1 MAKYQF
7 QARSLSGKI
16 QTGYIDAKDEPEAK
30 VRLRAKQ
37 LMPMTLKVVTNAPG
51 SKKSSQDIG
60 ALGAIFAPKVKTK
73 DLQIFTRQFATL
85 INSGIPIV
93 DALKILSESTSDQL
107 IKEAII
113 QIKAS
118 IETGK
123 KLSDSM
129 KAYPRVFDDL
139 YCNMIKAG
147 EEAGI
152 IDVILIRLSVYS
164 EKNEKIKNQ
173 IKSAMTMPLV
183 IVFAAVA
190 VISGIILFIIPKF
203 QELYKS
209 SGKELP
215 GLTQLLINASDGL
228 RNHWLSIIGMI
239 AVSAYFIISYFATKE
254 GRQALDKFLI
264 NAPVIGD
271 VVQKSSVARLS
282 RTMSTLLS
290 SGISML
296 ESIDIAANT
305 AGNHVIEEA
314 LKSCKES
321 ISVGRPFHL
330 PLSRQKEIPQMVSQM
345 VAIGEQTGA
354 LDAML
359 GKIADFYED
368 EVENSVRAMTSLIE
382 PILMIVLGGAIGFI
396 LIAMYLPIFQMGDT
410 VAQ

>member
-37 LMPMTLKVVTNAPG
+37 LMPMTLKVVANTSP
-51 SKKSSQDIG
+51 KKGAHDIG
-60 ALGAIFAPKVKTK
+60 ALGAFFAPKVKTK

-93 DALKILSESTSDQL
+93 DALKILSESTSDKM

-123 KLSDSM
+123 RLSDSM

-139 YCNMIKAG
+139 YCNMIRAG

-152 IDVILIRLSVYS
+152 IDVILNRLSIYS

-173 IKSAMTMPLV
+173 IKSAMMMPMV
-183 IVFAAVA
+183 IVFAAIA
-190 VISGIILFIIPKF
+190 VITGIIVFIIPKF

-215 GLTQLLINASDGL
+215 GLTQLLINFSDAL
-228 RNHWLSIIGMI
+228 RNNWLGII
-239 AVSAYFIISYFATKE
+239 AVLFVATYFIISFFASKE
-254 GRQALDKFLI
+254 GRQVLDKFLI
-264 NAPVIGD
+264 NAPVFGD

-305 AGNHVIEEA
+305 AGNCVIENA

-368 EVENSVRAMTSLIE
+368 EVENAIRGMTSLIE

-396 LIAMYLPIFQMGDT
+396 LVAMYLPIFQMGDT
-410 VAQ
+410 IAQ

>member
-1 MAKYQF
+1 MAKFQF

-37 LMPMTLKVVTNAPG
+37 LMPMTLKVVTNAS
-51 SKKSSQDIG
+51 SKKSAHDIG
-60 ALGAIFAPKVKTK
+60 ALGALFAPKVKTK

-93 DALKILSESTSDQL
+93 DALKILSESTSDKM

-123 KLSDSM
+123 RLSDSM
-129 KAYPRVFDDL
+129 KMYPRVFDDL
-139 YCNMIKAG
+139 YCNMIRAG

-152 IDVILIRLSVYS
+152 IDVILNRLSIYS

-173 IKSAMTMPLV
+173 IKSAMTMPIV
-183 IVFAAVA
+183 IVFAAIA
-190 VISGIILFIIPKF
+190 VITGIIVFIIPKF

-215 GLTQLLINASDGL
+215 GLTQLLINFSDAL
-228 RNHWLSIIGMI
+228 RNNWLGIIGVLCV
-239 AVSAYFIISYFATKE
+239 ATYFIVSFFSSKE
-254 GRQALDKFLI
+254 GRQVLDKFLI

-305 AGNHVIEEA
+305 AGNCVIENA

-368 EVENSVRAMTSLIE
+368 EVENAIRAMTSLIE
-382 PILMIVLGGAIGFI
+382 PLLMIVLGGAIGFI
-396 LIAMYLPIFQMGDT
+396 LVAMYLPVFQMGDT
-410 VAQ
+410 IVQ

>member
-1 MAKYQF
+1 MAKFQF
-7 QARSLSGKI
+7 QARSLNGKI
-16 QTGYIDAKDEPEAK
+16 QTGYLDAKDESEAK

-37 LMPMTLKVVTNAPG
+37 LMPMTLKVVTNIPG
-51 SKKSSQDIG
+51 KKNAHDIG
-60 ALGAIFAPKVKTK
+60 ALGAFFAPKVKTK

-93 DALKILSESTSDQL
+93 DALKILSESTSDKL
-107 IKEAII
+107 IKEAVL

-123 KLSDSM
+123 RLSDSM
-129 KAYPRVFDDL
+129 KQFPRVFDDL
-139 YCNMIKAG
+139 YCNMIRAG

-152 IDVILIRLSVYS
+152 IDVILNRLSVYS

-173 IKSAMTMPLV
+173 IKGAMAMPIV
-183 IVFAAVA
+183 IIIAAVV
-190 VISGIILFIIPKF
+190 VISGIIVFIIPKF
-203 QELYKS
+203 QELYKG

-215 GLTQLLINASDGL
+215 GLTQMLINMSDAL
-228 RNHWLSIIGMI
+228 RNHWLGIFIGI
-239 AVSAYFIISYFATKE
+239 FVAIYFIISFFASKE

-271 VVQKSSVARLS
+271 VVQKASVARLS

-305 AGNHVIEEA
+305 AGNYVIENA

-354 LDAML
+354 LDSML

-368 EVENSVRAMTSLIE
+368 EVENAIRAMTSLIE
-382 PILMIVLGGAIGFI
+382 PLLMIVLGGIIGFI
-396 LIAMYLPIFQMGDT
+396 LVAMYLPVFQMGDT
-410 VAQ
+410 VVQ

>member
-1 MAKYQF
+1 MAKFQF
-7 QARSLSGKI
+7 QARSLNGKI
-16 QTGYIDAKDEPEAK
+16 QTGYLDAKDESEAK

-37 LMPMTLKVVTNAPG
+37 LMPMTLKVVANAPG
-51 SKKSSQDIG
+51 SKKGAHDIG
-60 ALGAIFAPKVKTK
+60 ALGAFFAPKVKTK

-93 DALKILSESTSDQL
+93 DALKILSESTSDKL
-107 IKEAII
+107 IKEAVL

-123 KLSDSM
+123 RLSDSM
-129 KAYPRVFDDL
+129 KAFPRVFDDL
-139 YCNMIKAG
+139 YCNMIRAG

-152 IDVILIRLSVYS
+152 IDVILNRLSVYS

-173 IKSAMTMPLV
+173 IKGAMAMPIV
-183 IVFAAVA
+183 IVIAAVC
-190 VISGIILFIIPKF
+190 VITGIIVFIIPKF
-203 QELYKS
+203 QELYKG

-215 GLTQLLINASDGL
+215 GLTQMLINMSDAL
-228 RNHWLSIIGMI
+228 RNHWLGIFVGVFVAI
-239 AVSAYFIISYFATKE
+239 YFIISFFASKE

-271 VVQKSSVARLS
+271 VVQKASVARLS

-305 AGNHVIEEA
+305 AGNYVIENA

-354 LDAML
+354 LDSML

-368 EVENSVRAMTSLIE
+368 EVENAIRAMTSLIE
-382 PILMIVLGGAIGFI
+382 PLLMIVLGGIIGFI
-396 LIAMYLPIFQMGDT
+396 LVAMYLPVFQMGDT
-410 VAQ
+410 VVQ

>member
-1 MAKYQF
+1 MAKFQF
-7 QARSLSGKI
+7 QARSLNGKI
-16 QTGYIDAKDEPEAK
+16 QTGYLDAKDESEAK

-37 LMPMTLKVVTNAPG
+37 LMPMTLKVVTNIPG
-51 SKKSSQDIG
+51 KKNAHDIG
-60 ALGAIFAPKVKTK
+60 ALGAFFAPKVKTK

-93 DALKILSESTSDQL
+93 DALKILSESTSDKL
-107 IKEAII
+107 IKEAVL

-123 KLSDSM
+123 RLSDSM
-129 KAYPRVFDDL
+129 KQFPRVFDDL
-139 YCNMIKAG
+139 YCNMIRAG

-152 IDVILIRLSVYS
+152 IDVILNRLSVYS

-173 IKSAMTMPLV
+173 IKGAMAMPIV
-183 IVFAAVA
+183 IVIAAVL
-190 VISGIILFIIPKF
+190 VISGIIVFIIPKF
-203 QELYKS
+203 QELYKG

-215 GLTQLLINASDGL
+215 ALTQMLINMSDAL
-228 RNHWLSIIGMI
+228 RNHWLGIFIGI
-239 AVSAYFIISYFATKE
+239 FVAIYFIISFFASKE

-271 VVQKSSVARLS
+271 VVQKASVARLS

-305 AGNHVIEEA
+305 AGNFVIENA

-354 LDAML
+354 LDSML

-368 EVENSVRAMTSLIE
+368 EVENAIRAMTSLIE
-382 PILMIVLGGAIGFI
+382 PLLMIVLGGIIGFI
-396 LIAMYLPIFQMGDT
+396 LVAMYLPVFQMGDT
-410 VAQ
+410 VVQ

>member
-1 MAKYQF
+1 MAKFQF

-16 QTGYIDAKDEPEAK
+16 QSGYLDARDEAEAK

-37 LMPMTLKVVTNAPG
+37 LMPMTLKLVANAPG
-51 SKKSSQDIG
+51 KKNAHDIH
-60 ALGAIFAPKVKTK
+60 ALGAFFAPKVKTK

-93 DALKILSESTSDQL
+93 DALKILSESTSDRL
-107 IKEAII
+107 IKEAVL

-123 KLSDSM
+123 RLSDSM
-129 KAYPRVFDDL
+129 KMFPRVFDDL
-139 YCNMIKAG
+139 YCNMIRAG

-152 IDVILIRLSVYS
+152 IDVILNRLSIYS

-173 IKSAMTMPLV
+173 IKGAMAMPIV
-183 IVFAAVA
+183 IVIAAVA
-190 VISGIILFIIPKF
+190 VISGIIIFIIPKF
-203 QELYKS
+203 QELYKG

-215 GLTQLLINASDGL
+215 GLTQMLIDMSDGL
-228 RNHWLSIIGMI
+228 RNNWFSIIVMLFI
-239 AVSAYFIISYFATKE
+239 ATYLIISFFASKE
-254 GRQALDKFLI
+254 GRIALDKFLI

-271 VVQKSSVARLS
+271 VVQKASVARLS

-305 AGNHVIEEA
+305 AGNYVIEQA

-354 LDAML
+354 LDSML

-368 EVENSVRAMTSLIE
+368 EVENAIRAMTSLIE
-382 PILMIVLGGAIGFI
+382 PLLMIVLGGIIGFI
-396 LIAMYLPIFQMGDT
+396 LVAMYLPVFQMGDT
-410 VAQ
+410 VVQ

>member
-1 MAKYQF
+1 MAKFQF
-7 QARSLSGKI
+7 QARSLNGKI
-16 QTGYIDAKDEPEAK
+16 QTGYLDAKDESEAK

-37 LMPMTLKVVTNAPG
+37 LMPMTLKVVANAPG
-51 SKKSSQDIG
+51 KKNAHDIG
-60 ALGAIFAPKVKTK
+60 ALGAFFAPKVKTK

-93 DALKILSESTSDQL
+93 DALKILSESTSDRL
-107 IKEAII
+107 IKEAVI

-123 KLSDSM
+123 RLSDSM

-139 YCNMIKAG
+139 YCNMIRAG

-152 IDVILIRLSVYS
+152 IDVILNRLSIYS

-173 IKSAMTMPLV
+173 IKSAMAMPIVIVIAAVLV
-183 IVFAAVA
+183 IT
-190 VISGIILFIIPKF
+190 GIIVFIIPKF
-203 QELYKS
+203 QELYKG

-215 GLTQLLINASDGL
+215 GLTQMLINVSDAL
-228 RNHWLSIIGMI
+228 RNNWFTIII
-239 AVSAYFIISYFATKE
+239 VAFVAIYIIISFFASKE

-271 VVQKSSVARLS
+271 VVQKASVARLS

-305 AGNHVIEEA
+305 AGNCVIEQA
-314 LKSCKES
+314 LKGCKES

-354 LDAML
+354 LDSML

-368 EVENSVRAMTSLIE
+368 EVENAIRAMTSLIE
-382 PILMIVLGGAIGFI
+382 PLLMIVLGGIIGFI
-396 LIAMYLPIFQMGDT
+396 LVAMYLPVFQMGDT
-410 VAQ
+410 VVQ

>member
-7 QARSLSGKI
+7 QARSLNGKI

-51 SKKSSQDIG
+51 KKSDAHDIG

-93 DALKILSESTSDQL
+93 DALKILSESTSDKL
-107 IKEAII
+107 IKEAVI
-113 QIKAS
+113 QVKAS

-129 KAYPRVFDDL
+129 KHFPRVFDDL
-139 YCNMIKAG
+139 YCNMIRAG

-152 IDVILIRLSVYS
+152 IDVILNRLSIYS

-190 VISGIILFIIPKF
+190 VITGIIVFIIPKF

-215 GLTQLLINASDGL
+215 GLTQMLINMSDAL
-228 RNHWLSIIGMI
+228 RNNWLGII
-239 AVSAYFIISYFATKE
+239 AVLAVASYFIVSFFATKE

-264 NAPVIGD
+264 NAPIIGD
-271 VVQKSSVARLS
+271 VVQKASVARLS

-305 AGNHVIEEA
+305 AGNYVIEEA

-368 EVENSVRAMTSLIE
+368 EVENSIRAMTSLIE
-382 PILMIVLGGAIGFI
+382 PLMMIVLGGAIGFI
-396 LIAMYLPIFQMGDT
+396 LVAMYLPVFQMGDT
-410 VAQ
+410 VVQ

>member
-7 QARSLSGKI
+7 QARSLNGKI

-37 LMPMTLKVVTNAPG
+37 LMPMTLKVVTNTAG
-51 SKKSSQDIG
+51 KKSDAHDIG

-93 DALKILSESTSDQL
+93 DALKILSESTSDKL
-107 IKEAII
+107 IKEAVI
-113 QIKAS
+113 QVKAS

-129 KAYPRVFDDL
+129 KQFPRVFDDL
-139 YCNMIKAG
+139 YCNMIRAG

-152 IDVILIRLSVYS
+152 IDVILNRLSIYS

-173 IKSAMTMPLV
+173 IKAAMTMPIV
-183 IVFAAVA
+183 IVFAAIA
-190 VISGIILFIIPKF
+190 VITGIIIFIIPKF

-215 GLTQLLINASDGL
+215 GLTQMLINMSDGL
-228 RNHWLSIIGMI
+228 RNNWLGIVGVLVVAS
-239 AVSAYFIISYFATKE
+239 YFIISFFATKE

-264 NAPVIGD
+264 NAPIIGD

-305 AGNHVIEEA
+305 AGNYVIEEA

-368 EVENSVRAMTSLIE
+368 EVENSIRAMTSLIE
-382 PILMIVLGGAIGFI
+382 PLLMIVLGGAIGFI
-396 LIAMYLPIFQMGDT
+396 LVAMYLPVFQMGDT
-410 VAQ
+410 VVQ

>member
-1 MAKYQF
+1 MAKFQF
-7 QARSLSGKI
+7 QARSLNGKI
-16 QTGYIDAKDEPEAK
+16 QTGYLDAKDESEAK

-37 LMPMTLKVVTNAPG
+37 LMPMTIKVVTGANA
-51 SKKSSQDIG
+51 KKNAHDVG
-60 ALGAIFAPKVKTK
+60 ALGAFFAPKVRTK

-93 DALKILSESTSDQL
+93 DALKILSESTSDKL
-107 IKEAII
+107 IKEAVL
-113 QIKAS
+113 QVKAS

-123 KLSDSM
+123 RLSDSM
-129 KAYPRVFDDL
+129 KQFPRVFDDL
-139 YCNMIKAG
+139 YCNMIRAG

-152 IDVILIRLSVYS
+152 IDVILNRLSIYS

-173 IKSAMTMPLV
+173 IKSAMAMPIV
-183 IVFAAVA
+183 IVFAAIV
-190 VISGIILFIIPKF
+190 VIAGIIAFIIPKF
-203 QELYKS
+203 QELYKGS
-209 SGKELP
+209 SKGLP
-215 GLTQLLINASDGL
+215 ALTQSLIDFSDAL
-228 RNHWLSIIGMI
+228 RNNWLGIII
-239 AVSAYFIISYFATKE
+239 FCFVATYILISFFASKE
-254 GRQALDKFLI
+254 GREIMDKFLI
-264 NAPVIGD
+264 NAPIIGD
-271 VVQKSSVARLS
+271 VVQKASVARLS

-305 AGNHVIEEA
+305 AGNIVIENA

-354 LDAML
+354 LDTML

-368 EVENSVRAMTSLIE
+368 EVENAIRAMTSLIE
-382 PILMIVLGGAIGFI
+382 PFLMIVLGGIIGFI
-396 LIAMYLPIFQMGDT
+396 LVAMYLPVFQMGDT
-410 VAQ
+410 VGQ

>member
-7 QARSLSGKI
+7 QARSLNGKI

-30 VRLRAKQ
+30 IRLRAKQ
-37 LMPMTLKVVTNAPG
+37 LMPMTLKVVTNVPG
-51 SKKSSQDIG
+51 KKSDAHDIG

-93 DALKILSESTSDQL
+93 DALKILSESTSDKL
-107 IKEAII
+107 IKEAVI
-113 QIKAS
+113 QVKAS

-129 KAYPRVFDDL
+129 KQFPRVFDDL
-139 YCNMIKAG
+139 YCNMIRAG

-152 IDVILIRLSVYS
+152 IDVILNRLSIYS

-173 IKSAMTMPLV
+173 IKSAMTMPIV

-190 VISGIILFIIPKF
+190 VITGIIIFIIPKF

-215 GLTQLLINASDGL
+215 GLTQMLINMSDAL
-228 RNHWLSIIGMI
+228 RNNWLGIIGVLTV
-239 AVSAYFIISYFATKE
+239 ASYFIVSFFATKE

-264 NAPVIGD
+264 NAPIIGD

-305 AGNHVIEEA
+305 AGNYVIEEA

-368 EVENSVRAMTSLIE
+368 EVENAIRAMTSLIE
-382 PILMIVLGGAIGFI
+382 PLLMIVLGGAIGFI
-396 LIAMYLPIFQMGDT
+396 LVAMYLPVFQMGDT

>member
-1 MAKYQF
+1 MAKFQF
-7 QARSLSGKI
+7 QARSLNGKI
-16 QTGYIDAKDEPEAK
+16 QTGYLDAKDESEAK

-37 LMPMTLKVVTNAPG
+37 LMPMTLKVVTNIPG
-51 SKKSSQDIG
+51 KKNAHDIG
-60 ALGAIFAPKVKTK
+60 ALGAFFAPKVKTK

-93 DALKILSESTSDQL
+93 DALKILSESTSDKL
-107 IKEAII
+107 IKEAVL

-123 KLSDSM
+123 RLSDSM
-129 KAYPRVFDDL
+129 KQFPRVFDDL
-139 YCNMIKAG
+139 YCNMIRAG

-152 IDVILIRLSVYS
+152 IDVILNRLSVYS

-173 IKSAMTMPLV
+173 IKGAMAMPIV
-183 IVFAAVA
+183 IVIAAVL
-190 VISGIILFIIPKF
+190 VISGIIVFIIPKF
-203 QELYKS
+203 QELYKG

-215 GLTQLLINASDGL
+215 GLTQMLINMSDAL
-228 RNHWLSIIGMI
+228 RNHWLGIFIGI
-239 AVSAYFIISYFATKE
+239 FVAIYFIISFFASKE

-271 VVQKSSVARLS
+271 VVQKASVARLS

-305 AGNHVIEEA
+305 AGNYVIENA

-354 LDAML
+354 LDSML

-368 EVENSVRAMTSLIE
+368 EVENAIRAMTSLIE
-382 PILMIVLGGAIGFI
+382 PLLMIVLGGIIGFI
-396 LIAMYLPIFQMGDT
+396 LVAMYLPVFQMGDT
-410 VAQ
+410 VVQ

>member
-1 MAKYQF
+1 MAKFQF
-7 QARSLSGKI
+7 QARSLNGKI
-16 QTGYIDAKDEPEAK
+16 QTGYLDAKDESEAK

-37 LMPMTLKVVTNAPG
+37 LMPMTLKVVTNIPG
-51 SKKSSQDIG
+51 KKNAHDIG
-60 ALGAIFAPKVKTK
+60 ALGAFFAPKVKTK

-93 DALKILSESTSDQL
+93 DALKILSESTSDKL
-107 IKEAII
+107 IKEAVL

-123 KLSDSM
+123 RLSDSM
-129 KAYPRVFDDL
+129 KQFPRVFDDL
-139 YCNMIKAG
+139 YCNMIRAG

-152 IDVILIRLSVYS
+152 IDVILNRLSVYS

-173 IKSAMTMPLV
+173 IKGAMAMPIV
-183 IVFAAVA
+183 IIIAAVV
-190 VISGIILFIIPKF
+190 VISGIIVFIIPKF
-203 QELYKS
+203 QELYKG

-215 GLTQLLINASDGL
+215 GLTQMLINMSDAL
-228 RNHWLSIIGMI
+228 RNHWLGIFIGI
-239 AVSAYFIISYFATKE
+239 LVAIYFIISFFASKE

-271 VVQKSSVARLS
+271 VVQKASVARLS

-305 AGNHVIEEA
+305 AGNYVIENA

-354 LDAML
+354 LDSML

-368 EVENSVRAMTSLIE
+368 EVENAIRAMTSLIE
-382 PILMIVLGGAIGFI
+382 PLLMIVLGGIIGFI
-396 LIAMYLPIFQMGDT
+396 LVAMYLPVFQMGDT
-410 VAQ
+410 VVQ

>member
-1 MAKYQF
+1 MAKFQF
-7 QARSLSGKI
+7 QARSLNGKI
-16 QTGYIDAKDEPEAK
+16 QTGYLDAKDESEAK

-37 LMPMTLKVVTNAPG
+37 LMPMTLKVVTGAPG
-51 SKKSSQDIG
+51 KKNAQDIG
-60 ALGAIFAPKVKTK
+60 ALGAFFAPKVKTK

-93 DALKILSESTSDQL
+93 DALKILSESTSDKL
-107 IKEAII
+107 IKEAVL

-123 KLSDSM
+123 RLSDSM
-129 KAYPRVFDDL
+129 KQFPRVFDDL
-139 YCNMIKAG
+139 YCNMIRAG

-152 IDVILIRLSVYS
+152 IDVILNRLSVYS

-173 IKSAMTMPLV
+173 IKGAMAMPIV
-183 IVFAAVA
+183 IVIAAVA
-190 VISGIILFIIPKF
+190 VITGIIIFIIPKF
-203 QELYKS
+203 QELYKG

-215 GLTQLLINASDGL
+215 GLTQMLINMSDAL
-228 RNHWLSIIGMI
+228 RNHWLGIFLGIFV
-239 AVSAYFIISYFATKE
+239 AVYFIISFFASKE

-271 VVQKSSVARLS
+271 VVQKASVARLS

-305 AGNHVIEEA
+305 AGNHVIENA

-354 LDAML
+354 LDSML
-359 GKIADFYED
+359 SKIADFYED
-368 EVENSVRAMTSLIE
+368 EVENAIRAMTSLIE
-382 PILMIVLGGAIGFI
+382 PLLMIVLGGIIGFI
-396 LIAMYLPIFQMGDT
+396 LIAMYLPVFQMGDT
-410 VAQ
+410 VVQ

>member
-1 MAKYQF
+1 MAKFQF

-16 QTGYIDAKDEPEAK
+16 QTGYLDAKDESEAK

-37 LMPMTLKVVTNAPG
+37 LMPMTLKIVANAPG
-51 SKKSSQDIG
+51 KKNAHDIG
-60 ALGAIFAPKVKTK
+60 ALGAFFAPKVKTK

-93 DALKILSESTSDQL
+93 DALKILSESTSDKL
-107 IKEAII
+107 IKEAVL

-123 KLSDSM
+123 RLSDSM
-129 KAYPRVFDDL
+129 KQFPRVFDDL
-139 YCNMIKAG
+139 YCNMIRAG

-152 IDVILIRLSVYS
+152 IDVILNRLSVYS

-173 IKSAMTMPLV
+173 IKGAMAMPIV
-183 IVFAAVA
+183 IIIAAIV
-190 VISGIILFIIPKF
+190 VISGIIVFIIPKF
-203 QELYKS
+203 QELYKG

-215 GLTQLLINASDGL
+215 GLTQMLINTSDAL
-228 RNHWLSIIGMI
+228 RNHWLGIFIGI
-239 AVSAYFIISYFATKE
+239 FVAVYFIISFFASKE

-271 VVQKSSVARLS
+271 VVQKASVARLS

-305 AGNHVIEEA
+305 AGNFVIENA

-368 EVENSVRAMTSLIE
+368 EVENAIRAMTSLIE
-382 PILMIVLGGAIGFI
+382 PVLMIVLGGIIGFI
-396 LIAMYLPIFQMGDT
+396 LVAMYLPVFQMGDT
-410 VAQ
+410 VVQ

>member
-1 MAKYQF
+1 MAKFQF
-7 QARSLSGKI
+7 QARSLNGKI
-16 QTGYIDAKDEPEAK
+16 QTGYLDAKDESEAK

-37 LMPMTLKVVTNAPG
+37 LMPMTLKVVANA
-51 SKKSSQDIG
+51 SAKKNQDVG
-60 ALGAIFAPKVKTK
+60 ALGAFFAPKVKTK

-93 DALKILSESTSDQL
+93 DALKILSESTSDKL
-107 IKEAII
+107 IKESVLE
-113 QIKAS
+113 IKAS

-123 KLSDSM
+123 RLSDSM
-129 KAYPRVFDDL
+129 KQFPRVFDDL
-139 YCNMIKAG
+139 YCNMIRAG

-152 IDVILIRLSVYS
+152 IDVILNRLSIYS

-173 IKSAMTMPLV
+173 IKGAMAMPVV

-190 VISGIILFIIPKF
+190 VISGIIIFIIPKF
-203 QELYKS
+203 QELYKG

-215 GLTQLLINASDGL
+215 ALTQSLINMSDAL
-228 RNHWLSIIGMI
+228 RNHWLGIII
-239 AVSAYFIISYFATKE
+239 AIFVGLYLVVSFFASKE
-254 GRQALDKFLI
+254 GRQVLDKFLI
-264 NAPVIGD
+264 NAPIIGD

-305 AGNHVIEEA
+305 AGNYVIENA

-354 LDAML
+354 LDTML

-368 EVENSVRAMTSLIE
+368 EVENAIRAMTSLIE
-382 PILMIVLGGAIGFI
+382 PLLMIVLGGIIGFI
-396 LIAMYLPIFQMGDT
+396 LIAMYLPVFQMGDT